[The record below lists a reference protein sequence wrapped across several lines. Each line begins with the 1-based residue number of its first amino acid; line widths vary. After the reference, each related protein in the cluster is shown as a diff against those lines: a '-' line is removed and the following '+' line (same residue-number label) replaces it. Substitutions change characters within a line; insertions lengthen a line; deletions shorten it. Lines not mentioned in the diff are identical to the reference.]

1 MDTPEELQ
9 ATREELAEARREL
22 EHKENAPIEG
32 RVADED
38 RYMISL
44 LRLQSRVRALEEEER
59 RLVAALDKG
68 EVSWETSTSP
78 PSEVSA

>member
-1 MDTPEELQ
+1 MSSLEMELQ
-9 ATREELAEARREL
+9 VTREELELALREL

-44 LRLQSRVRALEEEER
+44 LRLQSRVRALQEEEQ
-59 RLVAALDKG
+59 RLVMELDQG
-68 EVSWETSTSP
+68 EDSWKDPTS
-78 PSEVSA
+78 SEVSV

>member
-1 MDTPEELQ
+1 MSVETDLQ
-9 ATREELAEARREL
+9 ATREELEVARREL

-44 LRLQSRVRALEEEER
+44 LRLQSRVRALQEEEQ
-59 RLVAALDKG
+59 RLVMELDQG
-68 EVSWETSTSP
+68 EDSWKDPTS
-78 PSEVSA
+78 SEVSV

>member
-1 MDTPEELQ
+1 MSEQELQ

-38 RYMISL
+38 RYMVSL
-44 LRLQSRVRALEEEER
+44 LRLQSRVRALEEEEQ
-59 RLVAALDKG
+59 RLVMELDQG
-68 EVSWETSTSP
+68 EEAWTATSP
-78 PSEVSA
+78 SSEASV